1 MKNAPL
7 PPLAFGAATAVID
20 TDVRIMEEKLQRF
33 ANGMQQFDSLSQHG
47 QFQHTSSILNIN
59 GMRIGATA
67 STATRV
73 KTNPVG
79 SLMLMIP
86 FHGHGHYEMS
96 HETMAWS
103 ADQQAVLLPNQ
114 PFTGESSE
122 RSSLVLLL
130 DERRLEKTL
139 EAMLGEP
146 LGAIAH
152 FDADRPWVLDLNHG
166 PLSFNTVFRQ
176 QAHFLNAFAGSTELL
191 NSTGIDDGIYRSVV
205 MLLNIKLF
213 SHQFEVSDHKS
224 PRGGVLDKVCAYIMH
239 NLNEVITLTALE
251 EVSSM
256 SIRKLQYSFLSQF
269 NCTPMQWVRTRRL
282 ENAQNFLLSAPPDT
296 RISQIA
302 NLCGFRNMSTF
313 SNRYKLHFGELPS
326 KTLRRSQG

>member
-7 PPLAFGAATAVID
+7 SPLAFGAGTAVID
-20 TDVRIMEEKLQRF
+20 THVRIMEEKLQRL
-33 ANGMQQFDSLSQHG
+33 ANGMQQYDSLRQYG
-47 QFQHTSSILNIN
+47 QFQHASSILNIN

-73 KTNPVG
+73 KIKQVG

-86 FHGHGHYEMS
+86 FHGHGHYEMN
-96 HETMAWS
+96 HETLAWS
-103 ADQQAVLLPNQ
+103 ADQHAVLLPNQ

-139 EAMLGEP
+139 EAMLGVP
-146 LGAIAH
+146 LGSITH
-152 FDADRPWVLDLNHG
+152 LDADRPRVLDLNHG
-166 PLSFNTVFRQ
+166 SLSFNTVFRQ

-205 MLLNIKLF
+205 MLLSFKLF
-213 SHQFEVSDHKS
+213 SHQFGVSDNKS
-224 PRGGVLDKVCAYIMH
+224 PRVGVLEKVCAYIMH

-269 NCTPMQWVRTRRL
+269 NCTPMQWVRARRL

-296 RISQIA
+296 HISRVA
-302 NLCGFRNMSTF
+302 TLCGFRNMSTF

-326 KTLRRSQG
+326 KTLLRSLG